1 MVSDIEKTPLSNVAF
16 NGVVAEELT
25 RLYQQLER
33 ADRTIKRLQI
43 ELDWYR
49 NELKHYRG
57 DR

>member
-1 MVSDIEKTPLSNVAF
+1 MSDIEKTPLSNVAF

-33 ADRTIKRLQI
+33 ADRTIKRLQT

-49 NELKHYRG
+49 TELKHYRG